1 MQAHLIDLESALNII
16 GIKKTFMYKLINAG
30 EIRPVKLGKKTMF
43 VESEIHSWIDVQIA
57 KRDDA

>member
-1 MQAHLIDLESALNII
+1 
-16 GIKKTFMYKLINAG
+16 MYKLINAG